1 MSQHK
6 FSRPEYHF
14 TVQKGWLND
23 PNGLIRLGND
33 YHMFFQHNP
42 SAPDWGNMHWGHA
55 VSSDLLH
62 WKELPVALKPKSS
75 EDLCFSGSAILDT
88 EHASGFGSRENPPLL
103 VYFTSTGRGECLAY
117 SLDGGM
123 TFREYEH
130 NPVIRHNGRD
140 PRVIQ
145 YATGHYVIAVYDEV
159 NHIAFYRS
167 SDLKNWTFRS
177 RIHGFYECPELF
189 QLGGRWVLFAG
200 NGVYS
205 IGRFDG
211 ETFTPETFPRPL
223 FEGDAYAGQTF
234 ANCDRR
240 IAIFWLRD
248 RKGIFRE
255 QGFSQQMS
263 IPVEL
268 TMKEERIL
276 VNPAVEVP
284 GSYVLSSPDRPVTIR
299 GVELPAAEEILVV
312 EDTATVEAFINHG
325 ERCILRYA
333 TEPLDPSLHRK

>member
-1 MSQHK
+1 MNPLQ
-6 FSRPEYHF
+6 FARPEFHF
-14 TVQKGWLND
+14 TARKGWLND
-23 PNGLIRLGND
+23 PNGLIRLGNL
-33 YHMFFQHNP
+33 YHMFFQYNP
-42 SAPDWGNMHWGHA
+42 AAPDWGNMHWGHA
-55 VSSDLLH
+55 VSTDLLN
-62 WKELPVALKPKSS
+62 WKELPAALKPKS
-75 EDLCFSGSAILDT
+75 ETDLCFSGSAILDT
-88 EHASGFGSRENPPLL
+88 ENASGLGSHENPPLL

-123 TFREYEH
+123 TFQEYEH

-140 PRVIQ
+140 PRVLQ
-145 YATGHYVIAVYDEV
+145 YAPEHYVIAVYDEV

-167 SDLKNWTFRS
+167 SDLRNWKFCS

-189 QLGGRWVLFAG
+189 ELGGRWVLFAA

-205 IGRFDG
+205 LGKFDG
-211 ETFTPETFPRPL
+211 ETFTPETLPQPL

-248 RKGIFRE
+248 GRGIFRE

-268 TMKEERIL
+268 TLKGDRIL
-276 VNPAVEVP
+276 VNPAVDVP
-284 GSYVLSSPDRPVTIR
+284 GSRIISSADHPVTIR
-299 GVELPAAEEILVV
+299 GVELPAAEKILVI
-312 EDTATVEAFINHG
+312 EDTATVEAFINGG

-333 TEPLDPSLHRK
+333 ME